1 MNEALTFYAFWN
13 GEQVATLLHAIVV
26 LTSSSLFTLLAMTF
40 TLLGFLVLTTGA
52 SITYR
57 PVEILFF
64 GAALVVMM
72 GVLTPKVTIAVEDTR
87 THRVEVVAN
96 VPMGLGWPAARL
108 SEVSYQLTRLF
119 ESAFNDVDA
128 AQFSQYGVVFPQ
140 KAINTLLAVGPV
152 SVALR
157 EDLNQFLSHCV
168 VPEIVENRTKREEVM
183 TSVSLWSTIKAS
195 GWVNPA
201 RRVVVAG
208 DLVSCPQALTNI
220 ESVMSTTE
228 LPKIERLLGT
238 QLNLPDVANE
248 SLDAAVRRVLPGAE
262 ALMLGAARD
271 LTESLKQS
279 VLMTTLPR
287 AVDDFALRNHSPMT
301 VAVALS
307 RSQGNMAAE
316 INYRTMGEMA
326 AQMLPKVRNLLEF
339 IILAAFPLVFLVMLM
354 LGHKSGTILRSYLA
368 MLFSIC
374 LWGPLMAAVN
384 YLIVHTDANTMN
396 RLVEATGGVTLAS
409 LAAIREAGATS
420 QSMAGYLMLLV
431 PLLAY
436 AIARGSEMGVAT
448 LTNSIM
454 GPASSAAQSLGNSLA
469 MGNVNAGN
477 TSLGNATLNNDNR
490 NKTDQSSYFA
500 GPTTHTTSN
509 AYGNAVFDTSTAQ
522 SASGSGVTQSASA
535 GGSAYGGASYQ
546 AGSSA
551 TVTSMNVRQ
560 SDVGVSLATGASR
573 SFGYSDNWNSSLAT
587 SVTTSTGSMSTAGI
601 NQQYETGTSVNNAER
616 SAQAM
621 SSQTTTS
628 AATQTSVSNQMSTS
642 QGAGMRSEGVAT
654 DQLSSQGEVGVNS
667 LYRGVFTQ
675 TGSPQD
681 LPAGGLTTGGLLEAS
696 PISGLSGANA
706 LGALGPKVAGVA
718 PQGKDR
724 VSTSPETATN
734 KISGGSLKLNLG
746 TNISGSHSEATSLY
760 ADSRSNTLSSENKSA
775 TESSSNDH
783 RSSKETMSQNDSS
796 SATHDGTSSN
806 EQYQDGLRVDR
817 TEAGMR
823 SHGDNTSTQDNEMV
837 SINNSPVT
845 MQMAMQLANGSVTD
859 ALRAFNQGQAPRKA
873 LSNQMREGFMLPDSL
888 GNRGIPEQ
896 QRLQSRANP
905 IKKAMKRIQDSV
917 DTELANSK
925 QVAPTQVPQDTGYK
939 TLVTDFAE
947 KDQIALDVGANKA
960 VSALFANN
968 ETGMKSVVGRTLGF
982 GVGYNSPD
990 SIKQSLI
997 SQSMKNTQLK
1007 EALVNIG
1014 KSSSMT
1020 EKEILNKLSS
1030 IR

>member
-13 GEQVATLLHAIVV
+13 GEQVATLLHAIVG

-57 PVEILFF
+57 PVEIVFF

-119 ESAFNDVDA
+119 ETAFNDVDA
-128 AQFSQYGVVFPQ
+128 AQFSQYGVGFPQ

-208 DLVSCPQALTNI
+208 DLVSCPQALINI

-500 GPTTHTTSN
+500 GPSTHTTSN

-573 SFGYSDNWNSSLAT
+573 SFGYSDNWNSALAT

-654 DQLSSQGEVGVNS
+654 DQLSSQGSVGMNAMYRSVTGDNDSPLSIGNNGTNTTQLPNIPALGGLGNS
-667 LYRGVFTQ
+667 LISNPSTSAVGKTNNPLSIGDQSNDKV
-675 TGSPQD
+675 
-681 LPAGGLTTGGLLEAS
+681 TGGAV
-696 PISGLSGANA
+696 NM
-706 LGALGPKVAGVA
+706 
-718 PQGKDR
+718 
-724 VSTSPETATN
+724 
-734 KISGGSLKLNLG
+734 KIG
-746 TNISGSHSEATSLY
+746 TNISGAQTESAGTYTDDRSTTSSDQSQRLLNQQSNDKRESKEAS
-760 ADSRSNTLSSENKSA
+760 SQKSSSEN
-775 TESSSNDH
+775 SSN
-783 RSSKETMSQNDSS
+783 STA
-796 SATHDGTSSN
+796 SA
-806 EQYQDGLRVDR
+806 EQYQSGLRVDQAE
-817 TEAGMR
+817 TGMR
-823 SHGDNTSTQDNEMV
+823 THGDNTSTQDNEMV

-873 LSNQMREGFMLPDSL
+873 LSNQMRENFMLPDSL

-896 QRLQSRANP
+896 QALAQKAQPLKEKIENISTAQSD
-905 IKKAMKRIQDSV
+905 KARQMEQVHAVNV
-917 DTELANSK
+917 DPNVGNKPLPEIHQPENM
-925 QVAPTQVPQDTGYK
+925 
-939 TLVTDFAE
+939 
-947 KDQIALDVGANKA
+947 ALSIGANKA
-960 VSALFANN
+960 ASALFSTNQ
-968 ETGMKSVVGRTLGF
+968 TGMQSVLARSLGF
-982 GVGYNSPD
+982 GVGYKSP
-990 SIKQSLI
+990 QEI
-997 SQSMKNTQLK
+997 SQSLLK
-1007 EALVNIG
+1007 RAENNPALKDYLTSLGNN
-1014 KSSSMT
+1014 SYQSNS
-1020 EKEILNKLSS
+1020 EILKNLENAK
-1030 IR
+1030 

>member
-13 GEQVATLLHAIVV
+13 GEQVATLLHAIVG

-57 PVEILFF
+57 PVEIVFF

-119 ESAFNDVDA
+119 ETAFNDVDA

-522 SASGSGVTQSASA
+522 SASGSGVPQSATA

-654 DQLSSQGEVGVNS
+654 DQLSSQGHVELSNAIRTMTS
-667 LYRGVFTQ
+667 E
-675 TGSPQD
+675 TGSLNQEA
-681 LPAGGLTTGGLLEAS
+681 PAMS
-696 PISGLSGANA
+696 DSSGLGSLPTMKTPEVNGLGLVGNSSKKSNTFNPSESGAQSLVGGNIG
-706 LGALGPKVAGVA
+706 L
-718 PQGKDR
+718 R
-724 VSTSPETATN
+724 AT
-734 KISGGSLKLNLG
+734 
-746 TNISGSHSEATSLY
+746 TNISGAHTESSGFY
-760 ADSRSNTLSSENKSA
+760 QDSRSGVTTDDSQSTSNVASNGESYSSESTNLHQSNQH
-775 TESSSNDH
+775 SSNGLFAN
-783 RSSKETMSQNDSS
+783 S
-796 SATHDGTSSN
+796 
-806 EQYQDGLRVDR
+806 QYQNGKRVDQ
-817 TEAGMR
+817 TELGTR
-823 SHGDNTSTQDNEMV
+823 SYGDNSVTQDNEMV
-837 SINNSPVT
+837 SVNNSPVT

-873 LSNQMREGFMLPDSL
+873 LSHQMKDNFMLPETL
-888 GNRGIPEQ
+888 GERGVQEQ
-896 QRLQSRANP
+896 
-905 IKKAMKRIQDSV
+905 KAMASQKNDLTQNQNKLQQDLDYRSAQIHEV
-917 DTELANSK
+917 KPHAL
-925 QVAPTQVPQDTGYK
+925 P
-939 TLVTDFAE
+939 VTPGHMNLTSLQNK
-947 KDQIALDVGANKA
+947 KDDQALLIGANKV
-960 VSALFANN
+960 VSAMFANN
-968 ETGMKSVVGRTLGF
+968 ETGVKSVLSRTFGF
-982 GVGYNSPD
+982 GIGYTSPEVLQQKILEKTKDNSEARD
-990 SIKQSLI
+990 FLI
-997 SQSMKNTQLK
+997 SIAQDTR
-1007 EALVNIG
+1007 
-1014 KSSSMT
+1014 KSST
-1020 EKEILNKLSS
+1020 DILTGFAEKVK
-1030 IR
+1030 

>member
-13 GEQVATLLHAIVV
+13 GEQVATLLHAIVG

-96 VPMGLGWPAARL
+96 VPLGLGWPAARL

-119 ESAFNDVDA
+119 ETAFNYVDA

-168 VPEIVENRTKREEVM
+168 VPEIVENRAKREEVM
-183 TSVSLWSTIKAS
+183 TSVSLWSTIKTS

-238 QLNLPDVANE
+238 QLNLPEVATG

-448 LTNSIM
+448 LTNSLM

-522 SASGSGVTQSASA
+522 SASGSGVPPSATA

-628 AATQTSVSNQMSTS
+628 AATQTSVSNQLSTS

-654 DQLSSQGEVGVNS
+654 DQLSSQGYVAVNGVLRKGLGEIDIPYSKDVNTTNNS
-667 LYRGVFTQ
+667 DISSGSLA
-675 TGSPQD
+675 TGSFGTMPKT
-681 LPAGGLTTGGLLEAS
+681 GLVGSNVAKQSGTTNITDTNNELLGFS
-696 PISGLSGANA
+696 
-706 LGALGPKVAGVA
+706 
-718 PQGKDR
+718 
-724 VSTSPETATN
+724 
-734 KISGGSLKLNLG
+734 GSLKLA
-746 TNISGSHSEATSLY
+746 TNISGSISESSTTY
-760 ADSRSNTLSSENKSA
+760 NDSQNRQSTSENQSE
-775 TESSSNDH
+775 TSQESNQNSQTRELASQKASNSGRMDRLNSS
-783 RSSKETMSQNDSS
+783 Q
-796 SATHDGTSSN
+796 
-806 EQYQDGLRVDR
+806 QYQDGERVDKAQ
-817 TEAGMR
+817 TGVR
-823 SHGDNTSTQDNEMV
+823 SQGDSSSTQDNEVV
-837 SINNSPVT
+837 SVNNSPVT

-873 LSNQMREGFMLPDSL
+873 LSNQMKENFMLPESL
-888 GNRGIPEQ
+888 GARGIDEQRAILDRAATMRQSQHQIQQSIEEKSNVLPNVQATTVPE
-896 QRLQSRANP
+896 
-905 IKKAMKRIQDSV
+905 
-917 DTELANSK
+917 
-925 QVAPTQVPQDTGYK
+925 DTGHRQIG
-939 TLVTDFAE
+939 TLNRQSIE
-947 KDQIALDVGANKA
+947 EQALQLGLNKA
-960 VSALFANN
+960 TNAFFTSE
-968 ETGMKSVVGRTLGF
+968 ETGMKSVISRTLGF
-982 GVGYNSPD
+982 GLNYTSPTD
-990 SIKQSLI
+990 FKHTLQEKAMS
-997 SQSMKNTQLK
+997 NPELK
-1007 EALVNIG
+1007 SYLSELG
-1014 KSSSMT
+1014 KDQNANPSS
-1020 EKEILNKLSS
+1020 ILNKLKGL
-1030 IR
+1030 